1 MGALLFGSE
10 KMPVESKDTLTR
22 LKSFLAAGP
31 TEGLR
36 RFLREVHYA
45 DLAEALPEL
54 NLAQQIK
61 IIRMCEPAK
70 AAAVL
75 YELDRVEVAE
85 VLEGLGEWRAASILR
100 EMSPDDAVD
109 LLGEMPQEERERF
122 LSLMGTAE
130 AKDVQ
135 ELLEHGPETA
145 GGIMTTEYVAVR
157 KDMTVQE
164 AINRLRATAP
174 DAETVYY
181 VYVVDAQNRLAGVV
195 SLRELII
202 SAPSTFVRDIM
213 RTEVVSV
220 NVRTDQEEVARIVA
234 KYDFLAVPVVDDA
247 ERLLGIVTFD
257 DILDVL
263 EEEATEDILRLAHIE
278 YEGRYFGAGVVQ
290 RAVKRLPWL
299 VVLLFGGLLAGNVIA
314 NFSATLS
321 ALTALAFFMTVMA
334 GGPGNLATQ
343 TLAVVVRGLATGE
356 VGPRE
361 VLAVILGEVQ
371 VALIVG
377 LISGLILA
385 AVAYAWQGQTLLG
398 LIVGVSL
405 ALSMV
410 IAAVIGSFVPLVIN
424 RFGVDPALASGPFIT
439 TLMDLCSM
447 AIYFGFAAFMLSRLA
462 A

>member
-1 MGALLFGSE
+1 MTAN
-10 KMPVESKDTLTR
+10 SKDVLGKLR
-22 LKSFLAAGP
+22 HYLAAGP

-61 IIRMCEPAK
+61 VIRLCEPSK

-75 YELDRVEVAE
+75 YELDRTEVAAL
-85 VLEGLGEWRAASILR
+85 LEGLGEWRAALILR

-122 LSLMGTAE
+122 LSLMGAAE
-130 AKDVQ
+130 AEDMQ
-135 ELLEHGPETA
+135 ELLEYGPETA

-157 KDMTVQE
+157 RDLTVQE
-164 AINRLRATAP
+164 AIDRLRATAP
-174 DAETVYY
+174 DAETIYY
-181 VYVVDAQNRLAGVV
+181 VFVVDRENHLVGVV
-195 SLRELII
+195 SLRELIL
-202 SAPSTFVRDIM
+202 SSPSTRVADIM

-234 KYDFLAVPVVDDA
+234 KYDFLAVPVVDD
-247 ERLLGIVTFD
+247 EHRLLGIVTVD
-257 DILDVL
+257 DVLDVL
-263 EEEATEDILRLAHIE
+263 EEEATEDILRLANIE
-278 YEGRYFGAGVVQ
+278 YEGRYFEAGALV
-290 RAVKRLPWL
+290 RAGRRLPWL
-299 VVLLFGGLLAGNVIA
+299 IVLLFGGLLAGNVIA

-321 ALTALAFFMTVMA
+321 AVTALAFFMTVMA

-361 VLAVILGEVQ
+361 VLAVLLGEVK
-371 VALIVG
+371 VATLVG
-377 LISGLILA
+377 VVSGLILA
-385 AVAYAWQGQTLLG
+385 FVAYAWQGEVLLAI
-398 LIVGVSL
+398 IVGVSL
-405 ALSMV
+405 ALSMI
-410 IAAVIGSFVPLVIN
+410 IAAVIGSFVPLIIN

-439 TLMDLCSM
+439 TLMDVCSM
-447 AIYFGFAAFMLSRLA
+447 LIYFSLATYIMNRFMI
-462 A
+462 

>member
-1 MGALLFGSE
+1 
-10 KMPVESKDTLTR
+10 MPVERNDTLTQ
-22 LKSFLAAGP
+22 LQNFLAAGP

-36 RFLREVHYA
+36 RFLREAHYA
-45 DLAEALPEL
+45 DLAEVLPEL
-54 NLAQQIK
+54 NLPQQIK

-75 YELDRVEVAE
+75 YELDRAEVAAL
-85 VLEGLGEWRAASILR
+85 LEGLGEWRAASILR

-122 LSLMGTAE
+122 LSLMGKSEAE
-130 AKDVQ
+130 DVQ

-145 GGIMTTEYVAVR
+145 GGIMTTEYVSVK

-164 AINRLRATAP
+164 AINSLRATAP

-181 VYVVDAQNRLAGVV
+181 VYVVDAQNRLVGVV
-195 SLRELII
+195 SLRELIL
-202 SAPSTFVRDIM
+202 SAPSTRVGDVM

-220 NVRTDQEEVARIVA
+220 NVRTDQEEVARVVA

-247 ERLLGIVTFD
+247 QKLLGIVTVD

-263 EEEATEDILRLAHIE
+263 EEEATEDILRLANIE
-278 YEGRYFGAGVVQ
+278 YEGRYFGTGVLKRAG
-290 RAVKRLPWL
+290 KRLPWL
-299 VVLLFGGLLAGNVIA
+299 IVLLFGGLLAGNVIA
-314 NFSATLS
+314 NFSTTLS
-321 ALTALAFFMTVMA
+321 ALTSLAFFITVMA

-361 VLAVILGEVQ
+361 VVAVIVGEVE
-371 VALIVG
+371 VALVVG
-377 LISGLILA
+377 LVSGIIIA
-385 AVAYAWQGQTLLG
+385 VVAYAWQREALIG

-410 IAAVIGSFVPLVIN
+410 IAAVIGSFVPLIIN

-439 TLMDLCSM
+439 TLMDVCSM
-447 AIYFGFAAFMLSRLA
+447 LIYFGFATFMMNRFA
-462 A
+462 VWHF

>member
-1 MGALLFGSE
+1 
-10 KMPVESKDTLTR
+10 MPAKSKDVLTQ
-22 LKSFLAAGP
+22 LQNFLAAGP

-54 NLAQQIK
+54 NLPQQIK
-61 IIRMCEPAK
+61 IIRMCEPGK

-75 YELDRVEVAE
+75 YELDRAEVAAL
-85 VLEGLGEWRAASILR
+85 LEGLGEWRTASILR

-109 LLGEMPQEERERF
+109 LLGEMPPEDRERF
-122 LSLMGTAE
+122 LSLMGTSEAE
-130 AKDVQ
+130 DVQ

-164 AINRLRATAP
+164 AINSLRATAP

-181 VYVVDAQNRLAGVV
+181 VYVVDAQNRLVGVV
-195 SLRELII
+195 SLRELIL
-202 SAPSTFVRDIM
+202 SVPSTPVGDIM

-234 KYDFLAVPVVDDA
+234 KYDFLAIPVVDD
-247 ERLLGIVTFD
+247 EHHLLGIVTFD

-263 EEEATEDILRLAHIE
+263 EEEATEDILRLATVE
-278 YEGRYFGAGVVQ
+278 VEGRYFDTGVLKRAG
-290 RAVKRLPWL
+290 RRLPWL
-299 VVLLFGGLLAGNVIA
+299 VALLFGELLAGNVIA

-321 ALTALAFFMTVMA
+321 AVTALAFFMTVMA

-343 TLAVVVRGLATGE
+343 TLTVVVRGLATGE
-356 VGPRE
+356 VSPRA
-361 VLAVILGEVQ
+361 VLSVILGELK
-371 VALIVG
+371 VAIIVG
-377 LISGLILA
+377 LFSGLILA
-385 AVAYAWQGQTLLG
+385 GVAYFWQGQVMLG
-398 LIVGVSL
+398 VIVGVSL
-405 ALSMV
+405 AVSMV
-410 IAAVIGSFVPLVIN
+410 IAAVVGSFVPLVIN

-439 TLMDLCSM
+439 TLMDVCSM
-447 AIYFGFAAFMLSRLA
+447 LIYFGLATFMISRFTA
-462 A
+462 